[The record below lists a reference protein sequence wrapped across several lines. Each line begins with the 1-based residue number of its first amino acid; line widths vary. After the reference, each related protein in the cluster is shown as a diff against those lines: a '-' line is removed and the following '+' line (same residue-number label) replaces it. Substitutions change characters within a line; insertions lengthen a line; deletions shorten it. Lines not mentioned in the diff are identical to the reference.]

1 MEGGSCGWDVAEEC
15 STGRPWR
22 GDGQSFV
29 GVCVWSGGWRKLLED
44 FDCFIY
50 LKNCSLA
57 LRGGTSGAFDSERGL
72 LSPFLLPLIP
82 APPPRGSW
90 PLSPLPLIL
99 ARLCECVH
107 AWAQFGA
114 PVLRKL
120 GCSGRVLGRAL

>member
-1 MEGGSCGWDVAEEC
+1 MDGTLPRNVLPA
-15 STGRPWR
+15 GRPWR

-82 APPPRGSW
+82 APRP
-90 PLSPLPLIL
+90 
-99 ARLCECVH
+99 
-107 AWAQFGA
+107 
-114 PVLRKL
+114 
-120 GCSGRVLGRAL
+120 RVLASVPAASDLGQAV